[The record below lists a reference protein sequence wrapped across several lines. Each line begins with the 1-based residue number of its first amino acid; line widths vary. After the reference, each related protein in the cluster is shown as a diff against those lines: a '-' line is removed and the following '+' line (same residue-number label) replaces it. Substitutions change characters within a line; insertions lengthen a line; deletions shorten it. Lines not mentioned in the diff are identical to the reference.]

1 MTIDSTPSA
10 PSGSLGGDAGAGMS
24 SAFAQAV
31 RSELIGAASPT
42 TNVRNAGSR
51 GQWARRWPWRIGGVA
66 VLIAAGGTA
75 YALSSVLP
83 GGTEVTGLSAPIG
96 ATHTGSA
103 DIDLGPRP
111 DDATGVEVG
120 FRCLS
125 AGYFGFPDGSSG
137 SCDGQEPRTPDGQPP
152 TMARFPLSPG
162 QHTIHI
168 DAGPNTR
175 WEAQSRYVNERA
187 TDWKVNAN
195 GQTYGVPKDNREPE
209 LQAVVATNGLL
220 GYAFTR
226 DLNAASGPPPT
237 DPAEAA
243 ARKPVSVDI
252 PVYESDGTTRIGD
265 FHVGN

>member
-10 PSGSLGGDAGAGMS
+10 PSASSGGDAGAGMS

-31 RSELIGAASPT
+31 RGELVDAASPT
-42 TNVRNAGSR
+42 TNARNAGSR
-51 GQWARRWPWRIGGVA
+51 GRWARRWPWRIGGVA
-66 VLIAAGGTA
+66 LLIAASGTA

-83 GGTEVTGLSAPIG
+83 GGTEVTDLTAPIG

-103 DIDLGPRP
+103 VIDLGPRP
-111 DDATGVEVG
+111 HDSTGVEVE

-125 AGYFGFPDGSSG
+125 VGYVRFPDGSGS
-137 SCDGQEPRTPDGQPP
+137 SCDGEEPKTPDGQFP
-152 TMARFPLSPG
+152 TMLRLPLSPG
-162 QHTIHI
+162 QDTIRFE
-168 DAGPNTR
+168 AGPEVR
-175 WEAQSRYVNERA
+175 WEVQSRYVNERA

-195 GQTYGVPKDNREPE
+195 GQTYGVLKDNREPD

-226 DLNAASGPPPT
+226 DLNAAGGPPPT

-243 ARKPVSVDI
+243 ARKTVSVDI
-252 PVYESDGTTRIGD
+252 PVYESDGITRIGD